1 MRRDESGVTLT
12 EVAVVLVVMAIL
24 AAAIVPTLGN
34 VLAIMRSKGAA
45 EEVASAVRLARQYAI
60 TRGNS
65 HCIRFS
71 GAPVNTVFTIYQDA
85 GCTSAMPSHTGQSIG
100 HEFAIVS
107 PNNLSIVFNPVGNV
121 TNFTPGNPTVTLG
134 VDSNPPVCLSSVLV
148 SLYGGVRVTHGC

>member
-24 AAAIVPTLGN
+24 AAAIIPTLGN
-34 VLAIMRSKGAA
+34 VLEVMRSKGAA
-45 EEVASAVRLARQYAI
+45 EEVASLVRLARQYAI

-71 GAPVNTVFTIYQDA
+71 GSPTRVDIFEDA
-85 GCTSAMPSHTGQSIG
+85 GCSVFMPAHTDQKIG
-100 HEFAIVS
+100 HGFSIVTPS
-107 PNNLSIVFNPVGNV
+107 NLSIIFNPVGNV

>member
-12 EVAVVLVVMAIL
+12 EVAVVLVVMALL
-24 AAAIVPTLGN
+24 AAAIFPALGN
-34 VLAIMRSKGAA
+34 VLAVMRSKGAA
-45 EEVASAVRLARQYAI
+45 EEVASAVRLTRQYAI

-71 GAPVNTVFTIYQDA
+71 GSPNTFYTIYEDG
-85 GCTSAMPSHTGQSIG
+85 GCATAMPAHTNQAIG
-100 HEFAIVS
+100 HEFAVVTPS
-107 PNNLSIVFNPVGNV
+107 GLAIVFNPVGNV

-134 VDSNPPVCLSSVLV
+134 VDTSPSVCLSSVLV